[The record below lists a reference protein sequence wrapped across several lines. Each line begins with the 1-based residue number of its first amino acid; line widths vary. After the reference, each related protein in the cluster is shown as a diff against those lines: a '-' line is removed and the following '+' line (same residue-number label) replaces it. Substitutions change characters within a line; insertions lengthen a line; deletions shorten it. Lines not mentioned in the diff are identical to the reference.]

1 MKKTLTLAGIAAT
14 GLSLGACSSGGQ
26 DNAWYEENCAVEIS
40 DVRDQFEH
48 GKPTG
53 NVIGT
58 AMTQGPVQPP
68 AGLDDNQHA
77 RVGLYTYNELAD
89 AMQLERE
96 VTSEDTFCMEPEI
109 RDPDRRKT
117 LEPSRSVIEGDLH
130 NPQDYEVDFTLVRS
144 AEYPDG
150 IWIGTGIDQLP
161 QSIEI
166 TDNMPEECANQWWSA
181 NGLEFSGT
189 TKAEDTTGSTLNRAE
204 DC

>member
-1 MKKTLTLAGIAAT
+1 MKKTLTIAGLAAI

-40 DVRDQFEH
+40 EVRDQFEH

-68 AGLDDNQHA
+68 SGLDENPSLKI
-77 RVGLYTYNELAD
+77 GLYTYDELAD

-96 VTSEDTFCMEPEI
+96 VNSDDTFCMEPEI
-109 RDPDRRKT
+109 RDPDRSKT
-117 LEPSRSVIEGDLH
+117 LEPSRSDIEGDLH
-130 NPQDYEVDFTLVRS
+130 NSEEYEVDFTLIRS
-144 AEYPDG
+144 AEYPEG
-150 IWIGTGIDQLP
+150 IWIGTGKDGLP
-161 QSIEI
+161 QSVEI
-166 TDNMPEECANQWWSA
+166 SENMPEECVNQWWSA
-181 NGLEFSGT
+181 SGLDFKGAA
-189 TKAEDTTGSTLNRAE
+189 KAEDTTGSTLNRAE